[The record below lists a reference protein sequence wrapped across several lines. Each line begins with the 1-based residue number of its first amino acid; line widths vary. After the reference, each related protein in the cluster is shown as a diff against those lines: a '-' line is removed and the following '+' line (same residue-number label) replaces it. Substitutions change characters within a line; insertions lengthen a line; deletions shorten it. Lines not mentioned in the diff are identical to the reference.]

1 MAEASLKGVEGDNAA
16 FYEAKLATARF
27 FFQRVLPRSSGH
39 FSAIMAGKAPV
50 MAMKEAAF

>member
-1 MAEASLKGVEGDNAA
+1 MAEASLARVNGDDTG

-27 FFQRVLPRSSGH
+27 FFLRVLPRSSGH
-39 FSAIMAGKAPV
+39 FSAIMAGKAPL